1 MNKTMIEF
9 IGTQTCASVCCVD
22 EQGAPYCFSCFYV
35 FSAEKNLLYFKSHAD
50 TKHIGVLLKNP
61 VAAGT
66 ILPDKLNKLA
76 AKGIQ
81 FTGQL
86 LPLKDDRAKEA
97 SILYHKRFPIAL
109 AIPGKVWTLLLL
121 QVKMTGSSKAF
132 GKKLKWE
139 RENKM
144 GINN

>member
-1 MNKTMIEF
+1 MNDVILNFLVK
-9 IGTQTCASVCCVD
+9 QTCASICCVD
-22 EQGAPYCFSCFYV
+22 ELGMPYCFSCFYV
-35 FSAEKNLLYFKSHAD
+35 FNAEKNLLYFKSHTD
-50 TKHIGVLLKNP
+50 TKHMEVLFKNP
-61 VAAGT
+61 AAAGT

-76 AKGIQ
+76 TKGIQ

-97 SILYHKRFPIAL
+97 SLQYHKRFPIAL
-109 AIPGKVWTLLLL
+109 AIPGKVWTLLLQ
-121 QVKMTGSSKAF
+121 QVKMTDSSKAF

-144 GINN
+144 EINN